1 MQRWPWQCWLWCQWY
16 WSKRFIE
23 SEWKCVCTWSE
34 SSPQTQTH
42 ITQVPCISNATS
54 YLLRVVNNR
63 ADNCYILPDW
73 RLCAFNGHSI
83 PWLYVYNVY
92 QNAVQNE
99 WDWYPFEIS
108 DYNCTFRID
117 CVIPQRATT
126 FWVAMYSRAQ
136 FLRLNDDR
144 YFSTNQENI
153 LQTFHFRAHDLSM
166 QRAYVYVF
174 CTTGT
179 GQRVI

>member
-1 MQRWPWQCWLWCQWY
+1 MRLHVKWIKSANTNSYYTGPMHIKCNQLFIACSQQPSRQLLY
-16 WSKRFIE
+16 IARSK
-23 SEWKCVCTWSE
+23 
-34 SSPQTQTH
+34 
-42 ITQVPCISNATS
+42 A
-54 YLLRVVNNR
+54 
-63 ADNCYILPDW
+63 
-73 RLCAFNGHSI
+73 CAFNGHSI

-117 CVIPQRATT
+117 FVIPQRATT